1 MGLRDKLR
9 QAGDYLREVRPSRGP
24 GSYAQYKW
32 DRRNER
38 EQADRAREHAR
49 ESAELAREK
58 TEREH
63 GYEARYERE
72 REGDVAPEPVEQSE
86 EPDR

>member
-9 QAGDYLREVRPSRGP
+9 QAGDYLRELRRSRDP
-24 GSYAQYKW
+24 DSYAQYKRN
-32 DRRNER
+32 RRSER

-49 ESAELAREK
+49 DSAELAREK

-63 GYEARYERE
+63 GYEERYERE
-72 REGDVAPEPVEQSE
+72 REGDIARERTERAE
-86 EPDR
+86 EADH

>member
-1 MGLRDKLR
+1 MGLRDKLS
-9 QAGDYLREVRPSRGP
+9 QAGNYLRELRRSRAP
-24 GSYAQYKW
+24 DSYAQYKW
-32 DRRNER
+32 DRRNKR

-72 REGDVAPEPVEQSE
+72 REGDIAREGMERSE